1 MTRRPLPL
9 ALVALT
15 LAMPAPAWAAPGAAK
30 GYFRLHQTRSTF
42 SSACAFL
49 LPDPSGE
56 ATGVTHVVLSDKPLD
71 CEAADRSFDP
81 VEAVKAQV
89 AAKKPAF
96 VIFTVPTAAARV
108 ERLSGNWTS
117 TDPDD
122 GFSFGGQGT
131 VAVAV
136 NTRERAQGR
145 YFMASPEKFFDK
157 TFQFDFSW
165 DAPVLSGFSTA
176 TPLAAGGGAAGAAYQ
191 KYLTALGRGDVA
203 ALRAVVTAARGA
215 DMNVKGAEAKDLVK
229 FLQLFELKT
238 ATVVT
243 GAERDDAAVLYVK
256 GTGFDASPNTG
267 RVLLQRE
274 GGAWKVAKVIMKS
287 PL

>member
-1 MTRRPLPL
+1 MTRRSWPLTL
-9 ALVALT
+9 AALT
-15 LAMPAPAWAAPGAAK
+15 LAFAAPAGAAPGTAK

-49 LPDPSGE
+49 LPDPTGE
-56 ATGVTHVVLSDKPLD
+56 ASGVTHIVLSDRPLD

-81 VEAVKAQV
+81 VEAAKAQV
-89 AAKKPAF
+89 TAKKPAL
-96 VIFTVPTAAARV
+96 VVFTLPTAAAKV
-108 ERLSGNWTS
+108 ERIDGNWTS
-117 TDPDD
+117 TDPED

-131 VAVAV
+131 IAVAV
-136 NTRERAQGR
+136 NTKARAQGR
-145 YFMASPEKFFDK
+145 YFMTAPGEFFDK

-176 TPLAAGGGAAGAAYQ
+176 TPLAAGGGAAGAVYQ

-215 DMNVKGAEAKDLVK
+215 DMNVKGAEAKELVK

-238 ATVVT
+238 ATVVA

-256 GTGFDASPNTG
+256 GTGFDTSPNTG

-274 GGAWKVAKVIMKS
+274 GGVWKVAKVIMKS